1 LFLSKTTEVYFLLEM
16 LFSYEKKIMFLLSKA
31 MPPENRQKD
40 GKAKTAG
47 MSELT
52 KPERSLC
59 QYVDV
64 TLRQWKMQTE
74 FVMCIMKQLSIRRFF
89 SLFTLEDLMCS

>member
-1 LFLSKTTEVYFLLEM
+1 MTTEVYFLLEM
-16 LFSYEKKIMFLLSKA
+16 LFSCEKKSRFLLSKA
-31 MPPENRQKD
+31 MPPQNRQNG
-40 GKAKTAG
+40 GKAETAG

-64 TLRQWKMQTE
+64 ADE
-74 FVMCIMKQLSIRRFF
+74 I
-89 SLFTLEDLMCS
+89 